1 MNARLILAGAAT
13 ALGFLLCQTAT
24 SVPSSAIVRFPL
36 TIIHEHLYV
45 PMSLIGQTKTHWWL
59 VDTGSPWSLVD
70 VDQAK
75 QLVRSVASISEGS
88 TIVAGRKANLLVDIG
103 TIVDGY
109 PMGRFDFFE
118 ASLSGMIEGNRNTS
132 DRSSDRFEAGGVLG
146 VNFLVRHDAI
156 LNFRSQWLFLRAT
169 STPRQNRAGFERQGY
184 TYVPI
189 HVTEIGRIEAIGSV
203 GATSY
208 SFLIDSGSPQ
218 TVLQSTI
225 KESPW
230 LFGWKSDSV
239 YFALGQS
246 SRVTSGRLPG
256 FRLGVQDLSGNVVH
270 FANIPNLQTGF
281 SHPLGGIIGEDFLSA
296 YQAILDIG
304 GNALYLKPGPGK

>member
-24 SVPSSAIVRFPL
+24 SLPSSAIVRFPL

-45 PMSLIGQTKTHWWL
+45 PMSLLGQTKTHWWL

-88 TIVAGRKANLLVDIG
+88 TIVAGQKAKLLVDIG

-118 ASLSGMIEGNRNTS
+118 ASLSGMIEGNRDTS

-156 LNFRSQWLFLRAT
+156 LNFRSQWLLLRAT

-208 SFLIDSGSPQ
+208 SFLIDSG
-218 TVLQSTI
+218 
-225 KESPW
+225 
-230 LFGWKSDSV
+230 
-239 YFALGQS
+239 
-246 SRVTSGRLPG
+246 RLPG

-281 SHPLGGIIGEDFLSA
+281 SHPLGGIIGEDFLST

-304 GNALYLKPGPGK
+304 GNALYLKPGPGKR

>member
-24 SVPSSAIVRFPL
+24 SLPSSAIVRFPL

-45 PMSLIGQTKTHWWL
+45 PMSLLGQTKTHWWL

-75 QLVRSVASISEGS
+75 QLVRSVATISEGS
-88 TIVAGRKANLLVDIG
+88 TIVAGQKAKLLVDIG

-109 PMGRFDFFE
+109 PMGGFDFFE

-156 LNFRSQWLFLRAT
+156 LNFRSQLLLLRAT
-169 STPRQNRAGFERQGY
+169 STPRQNRAGFEGQGY
-184 TYVPI
+184 TDVPI
-189 HVTEIGRIEAIGSV
+189 HVTGIGRIEAIGSV

-225 KESPW
+225 KESSW

-239 YFALGQS
+239 YFAVGQS

-256 FRLGVQDLSGNVVH
+256 FRLGAQDLSGNVVH

-281 SHPLGGIIGEDFLSA
+281 SHPLGGIIGEDFLST

-304 GNALYLKPGPGK
+304 GGALYLKPGPGK

>member
-1 MNARLILAGAAT
+1 MKARWILAGVTT
-13 ALGFLLCQTAT
+13 ALGFLLCQSSITA
-24 SVPSSAIVRFPL
+24 PSSAIVRFPL
-36 TIIHEHLYV
+36 AIIHQHLYV
-45 PMSLIGQTKTHWWL
+45 PMSLVGQTKPHWWL
-59 VDTGSPWSLVD
+59 VDTGSPWSLID

-75 QLVRSVASISEGS
+75 ELVRSIPSITEESTVVAEK
-88 TIVAGRKANLLVDIG
+88 KAKVLVDIG

-118 ASLSGMIEGNRNTS
+118 ASLSGMIEGNRNTGGPYG
-132 DRSSDRFEAGGVLG
+132 DRFEAGGVLG

-156 LNFRSQWLFLRAT
+156 LNFRSQWLFMRAI
-169 STPRQNRAGFERQGY
+169 SRPGRSRAGFERQGY

-189 HVTEIGRIEAIGSV
+189 QVTGIGRIEAIGSV
-203 GATSY
+203 GAISY

-225 KESPW
+225 KESSW
-230 LFGWKSDSV
+230 LFGWKSGSV

-256 FRLGVQDLSGNVVH
+256 FRLGAQDLSGKVVH
-270 FANIPNLQTGF
+270 FADIPKLQTGF
-281 SHPLGGIIGEDFLSA
+281 SHPLGGIIGQDFLSA

-304 GNALYLKPGPGK
+304 GGALYLKPQP

>member
-1 MNARLILAGAAT
+1 MKARLILAGAAT
-13 ALGFLLCQTAT
+13 ALEILLCQTAT
-24 SVPSSAIVRFPL
+24 SVPYSVVRFPL

-45 PMSLIGQTKTHWWL
+45 PMSLLGQTKPHWWL

-70 VDQAK
+70 VDQAR
-75 QLVRSVASISEGS
+75 QLVRSVPSTSEGS
-88 TIVAGRKANLLVDIG
+88 TIVAGQKAKVLVDIG

-118 ASLSGMIEGNRNTS
+118 ASLSGMIEVSPSG
-132 DRSSDRFEAGGVLG
+132 DRYGGRFEAGGVLG

-156 LNFRSQWLFLRAT
+156 LNFRSQWLVLRTT
-169 STPRQNRAGFERQGY
+169 STPGWNRAGFEKQGY

-189 HVTEIGRIEAIGSV
+189 QVTAIGRIEATGSV

-208 SFLIDSGSPQ
+208 SFLIDSGSPE
-218 TVLQSTI
+218 TILQSTI
-225 KESPW
+225 KESSW
-230 LFGWKSDSV
+230 LFGRKSGSV

-256 FRLGVQDLSGNVVH
+256 FRLGVQDLSGKVVH
-270 FANIPNLQTGF
+270 FANIPNLETGF
-281 SHPLGGIIGEDFLSA
+281 SHPLGGILGQDFLAA

-304 GNALYLKPGPGK
+304 GGALYLKSGGDG